1 MTLMAKQ
8 LALVAILAGLSL
20 SGCETN
26 PAKPTEANNPAEAN
40 NPSPT
45 ANSASSQKANQMAD
59 KAMYQPIEYS
69 NAAIKGPQLVIIP
82 GEIKSNNATFTQ
94 KFGSNNI
101 ADFGELELSKAN
113 FGVLERSNLGP
124 LLNEFQLAYT
134 MGDPNAARK
143 ILQKGKF
150 KTTKWII
157 KFDILKAEQVA
168 QAKEGFDGRAVGQ
181 LISIFGGGTGGAA
194 AGTVAGSVH
203 TSEGTGVWI
212 IGMRYKI
219 MNANTTEQVATGYTE
234 EKMEIGSKATSIMG
248 VSSSQQGGLTLDG
261 MVQRLVQKLVWEIDS
276 KHKGQ
281 AETPKASAVK
291 ENKPDETPK
300 APAVKK
306 KKSATTAP
314 SSTNK

>member
-1 MTLMAKQ
+1 MSLIAKQ
-8 LALVAILAGLSL
+8 FALVSVLAGLGPG
-20 SGCETN
+20 GCVPHPST
-26 PAKPTEANNPAEAN
+26 PANSN

-45 ANSASSQKANQMAD
+45 AGSDSSQKSNQMAD
-59 KAMYQPIEYS
+59 KAMYKPIEYS

-124 LLNEFQLAYT
+124 LLTEFQLAYT

-143 ILQKGKF
+143 VLQKGKF
-150 KTTKWII
+150 KTTKWVV

-168 QAKEGFDGRAVGQ
+168 QATQGFDGRAAGQ
-181 LISIFGGGTGGAA
+181 LISIVGGGRGGAA
-194 AGTVAGSVH
+194 AGTVVGSVQ
-203 TSEGTGVWI
+203 TGEGTGVWI

-234 EKMEIGSKATSIMG
+234 EKMEVGSKSTSVMG

-276 KHKGQ
+276 KHKGS
-281 AETPKASAVK
+281 AEK
-291 ENKPDETPK
+291 PK
-300 APAVKK
+300 APVVRDKK
-306 KKSATTAP
+306 AAAPVSTA
-314 SSTNK
+314 K